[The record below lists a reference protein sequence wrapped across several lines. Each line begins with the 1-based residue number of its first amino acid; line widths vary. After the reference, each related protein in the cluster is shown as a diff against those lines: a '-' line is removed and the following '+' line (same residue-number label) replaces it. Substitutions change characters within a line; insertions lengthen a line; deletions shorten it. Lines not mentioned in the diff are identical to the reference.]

1 MMEMSRVKDLAGRLL
16 WFCLLLICIASPCIF
31 AQQAPSSAPAAS
43 SADKPQA
50 TPVVPSLDFHE
61 DWSAITRKGSDLH
74 ALHPILGEQDD
85 VRGATFIRERYQMLW
100 RPDDPLDV
108 FVVRP
113 RGLAKPPVILYLY
126 SFPQDT
132 DRFKDNRWCETVTS
146 NGYAAVGFVSELTG
160 HRIHDRPAK
169 EWFVSELQESLATS
183 THDVEMILDYLVTR
197 SDMDMDHV
205 GMFGVGSGGAIA
217 ILAAAAD
224 SRIKALELLSSWG
237 DWPDW
242 LAKSSVVPQNER
254 AAYLRP
260 EFLAR
265 VAPLDPM
272 VWLPTLK
279 TQAIRIQNVRES
291 PTIPDECQKRIEAVA
306 PATSIVDQFADART
320 FYPASGGGKVFDW
333 LKDQLRPDGKATTV
347 AANSPGVHYYP
358 PLEQPTLPAL
368 PVPK

>member
-1 MMEMSRVKDLAGRLL
+1 MEMLQTKYLAGRSLL
-16 WFCLLLICIASPCIF
+16 FCFLLICVGSRCLF
-31 AQQAPSSAPAAS
+31 AQQAPSSAPAS
-43 SADKPQA
+43 VSADKA
-50 TPVVPSLDFHE
+50 PVAPGVPLVDFNE
-61 DWSAITRKGSDLH
+61 DWTSITLKGTDLH
-74 ALHPILGEQDD
+74 ALHPILGETDD
-85 VRGATFIRERYQMLW
+85 VPGTSFIRERYQMLW
-100 RPDDPLDV
+100 RPGDPLDV

-113 RGLAKPPVILYLY
+113 RGVAKPPAILYLY

-132 DRFKDNRWCETVTS
+132 DRFKNDRWCETVTS

-169 EWFVSELQESLATS
+169 EWFISELQESLATS
-183 THDVEMILDYLVTR
+183 THDVQMILDYLATR
-197 SDMDMDHV
+197 SDIEMDHV

-224 SRIKALELLSSWG
+224 SRIKALELLSPWG
-237 DWPDW
+237 DWAEW
-242 LAKSSVVPQNER
+242 LAKSSIVPQAER
-254 AAYLRP
+254 ATYLKP

-265 VAPLDPM
+265 VAPLDPV

-291 PTIPDECQKRIEAVA
+291 PTIPDECQRRIEAAA
-306 PATSIVDQFADART
+306 PATSIVDQYADART
-320 FYPASGGGKVFDW
+320 FYPASAGGKIFDW